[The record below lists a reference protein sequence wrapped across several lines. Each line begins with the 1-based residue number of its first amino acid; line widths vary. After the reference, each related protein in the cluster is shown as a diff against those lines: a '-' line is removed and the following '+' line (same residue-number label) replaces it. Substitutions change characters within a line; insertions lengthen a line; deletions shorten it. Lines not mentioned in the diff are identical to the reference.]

1 MLTRIILFLLLFF
14 NKVMNY
20 IIYLLFFII
29 VCICFYAIYDSYQI
43 YDRVHI
49 DRFLRNAIDEVT
61 NEVNFDYLHNDNI
74 IGWINIYDTLIN
86 YPILKSS
93 DNKYYLNK
101 DYKGQYSDAGSIFLD
116 YRNNNFNDNYSIIYG
131 HNLSYGGMFSDIK
144 KYKNREYFNNHLNG
158 KLKLRNKSY
167 DINVLM
173 FAKINAYDI
182 VYNLREVKNNS
193 DLVYRFIKSK
203 SKYSS
208 KYKYSDKLLMLSTCN
223 DAHSNYRLVLLVSLK
238 LSS

>member
-116 YRNNNFNDNYSIIYG
+116 YRNNNFN
-131 HNLSYGGMFSDIK
+131 
-144 KYKNREYFNNHLNG
+144 REYFNNHLNG